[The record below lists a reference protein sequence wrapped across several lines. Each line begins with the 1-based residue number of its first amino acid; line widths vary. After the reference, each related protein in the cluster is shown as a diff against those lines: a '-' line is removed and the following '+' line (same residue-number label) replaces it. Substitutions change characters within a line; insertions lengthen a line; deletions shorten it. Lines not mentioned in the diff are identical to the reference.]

1 MPDVREGM
9 LLGGLPCLSFGE
21 GPPLV
26 VFPGIGMSNANPSGI
41 QRWGELRLLSPL
53 AGAFTVYRVGR
64 RVGLKPGTSIVDLA
78 NDYALALEE
87 EIGEPVDVLG
97 ISTGGSIALQL
108 AVDRPE
114 MLRRLVV
121 AGAAFRLSE
130 YGREFQRRTAELSA
144 AGDRRGLAR
153 MQAPDVTDSRLGRRI
168 AGGLLWLAGPLFIR
182 RGWDPSDMIATIEAE
197 DAFDVGERLGEISA
211 PTLVIGGGATASTR
225 SNSSGRPPGGY
236 RTPASSSTRSGRTA
250 EPSPTDASAETLSPS
265 CRRSNWRRV
274 KEVWS
279 LAGGHTF

>member
-9 LLGGLPCLSFGE
+9 LVGGLPCLSFGE

-114 MLRRLVV
+114 MFCAGSSLLARPSGSASTDESSSAARPSSQPRATGAGSRGCRLPTSPTR
-121 AGAAFRLSE
+121 ASGAASPE
-130 YGREFQRRTAELSA
+130 GCC
-144 AGDRRGLAR
+144 
-153 MQAPDVTDSRLGRRI
+153 
-168 AGGLLWLAGPLFIR
+168 
-182 RGWDPSDMIATIEAE
+182 GW
-197 DAFDVGERLGEISA
+197 
-211 PTLVIGGGATASTR
+211 
-225 SNSSGRPPGGY
+225 
-236 RTPASSSTRSGRTA
+236 
-250 EPSPTDASAETLSPS
+250 
-265 CRRSNWRRV
+265 
-274 KEVWS
+274 
-279 LAGGHTF
+279 

>member
-9 LLGGLPCLSFGE
+9 LVGGLPCLSFGE

-211 PTLVIGGGATASTR
+211 PTLVIGGGRDRFYPVELFRETARRIPNARLLIYEERAHGGTFADR
-225 SNSSGRPPGGY
+225 RFGRDVI
-236 RTPASSSTRSGRTA
+236 AFLQ
-250 EPSPTDASAETLSPS
+250 EEQ
-265 CRRSNWRRV
+265 
-274 KEVWS
+274 
-279 LAGGHTF
+279 LAPR